1 MCRSVT
7 LSRRSGALGPAR
19 RRHVASVIIWRAKLD
34 SAMGNPD
41 GVRIPLEG
49 DRSYVV
55 VHGDMVE
62 IYIAYL
68 FGSRPMKFA
77 LSDSAVVERDKVVQT
92 GRRPPAELVA
102 RTRVAIVPTSLHRP
116 LKNPSNLAIVFAKPV
131 ELPAVRLLARL
142 TPGGLDLQRPKK
154 GLGRSVNGLFLFATH
169 PEDATAALVD
179 AGVTR
184 LVDIEPWVLRNWG
197 E

>member
-1 MCRSVT
+1 
-7 LSRRSGALGPAR
+7 
-19 RRHVASVIIWRAKLD
+19 
-34 SAMGNPD
+34 MGNPD
-41 GVRIPLEG
+41 GVRVPLEG

-55 VHGDMVE
+55 VHGDTVE
-62 IYIAYL
+62 IYVAYL
-68 FGSRPMKFA
+68 FGSRPLSFA
-77 LSDSAVVERDKVVQT
+77 RSDSAVVERDKVFRS
-92 GRRPPAELVA
+92 GRKAPDELVA
-102 RTRVAIVPTSLHRP
+102 RTRVAIVPTSLFRP
-116 LKNPSNLAIVFAKPV
+116 LRNPSNLAIVFARPV
-131 ELPAVRLLARL
+131 ELPVVKHLARL

-154 GLGRSVNGLFLFATH
+154 GLGRSVNGLFLYATH